1 MNTNLKKQTTKRTEA
16 LPREITTKTQAAI
29 NVVQMA
35 VSLGFFDRL
44 LDVISGRCGRLFGD
58 AFDSPRPGE
67 GRIEKWR
74 GEERVGTASLDP
86 VSTTASGESSLLDQ
100 RDRERWRRLEAKER
114 RRRQL
119 RHSGGGSREAAG
131 LVENFVLV

>member
-67 GRIEKWR
+67 RRIDTWR
-74 GEERVGTASLDP
+74 GQEKGTVSLDH
-86 VSTTASGESSLLDQ
+86 TNTDGSGESDSLDQ
-100 RDRERWRRLEAKER
+100 MGDKLWSLF
-114 RRRQL
+114 RQKTEPIK
-119 RHSGGGSREAAG
+119 R
-131 LVENFVLV
+131 